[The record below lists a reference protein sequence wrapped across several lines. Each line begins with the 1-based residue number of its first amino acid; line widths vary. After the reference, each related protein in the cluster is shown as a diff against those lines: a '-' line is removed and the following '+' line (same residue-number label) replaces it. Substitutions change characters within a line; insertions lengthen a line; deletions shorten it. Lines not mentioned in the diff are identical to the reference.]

1 MEGDVVAYRID
12 RGSGVPAYVQIVEQ
26 AERALRMGTLKVG
39 DKLPTAKEVVAATAV
54 NPNTVLRAHRDMERA
69 GLVELRRGLGT
80 FVTRSLAR
88 PGAEADSPLR
98 AELADWTGRARA
110 AGLERADI
118 LALVTAALDAHDHD
132 TGGDTGGDGPTDG
145 HDAAGDDTTDHHA
158 AAEADTRR
166 LTPRATGIRTTRTY
180 DRA

>member
-26 AERALRMGTLKVG
+26 TERALRMGTLKVG

-54 NPNTVLRAHRDMERA
+54 NPNTVLRAYRDMERA

-98 AELADWTGRARA
+98 AELTGWTARARA

-132 TGGDTGGDGPTDG
+132 TGGDNAGDDTTDD
-145 HDAAGDDTTDHHA
+145 HDAAGDDN
-158 AAEADTRR
+158 AEENARR
-166 LTPRATGIRTTRTY
+166 VTPREQE
-180 DRA
+180 DEDV

>member
-1 MEGDVVAYRID
+1 MLEYRID

-26 AERALRMGTLKVG
+26 TERALRMGTLKIG
-39 DKLPTAKEVVAATAV
+39 DKLPTAKEVVASTAI
-54 NPNTVLRAHRDMERA
+54 NPNTVLRAYRDMEQA

-88 PGAEADSPLR
+88 PGAEVDSPLR
-98 AELADWTGRARA
+98 AELADWTARARS

-118 LALVTAALDAHDHD
+118 FALVTAVLDGEDGEQDGNPSKSSNTSAPRE
-132 TGGDTGGDGPTDG
+132 TGSGK
-145 HDAAGDDTTDHHA
+145 
-158 AAEADTRR
+158 RR
-166 LTPRATGIRTTRTY
+166 TH